1 MPILLTTA
9 ISSAQ
14 AKLAEIEGQN
24 ITPLQL
30 SPVVYIVML
39 KGLQVDNL

>member
-9 ISSAQ
+9 TSAQ
-14 AKLAEIEGQN
+14 AKLAEIEGQK